1 MIHSRPPPK
10 VYHLLIKTHKTT
22 VFVTTAPTASVAS
35 VKSEVFSAL
44 TSDVNKDTETPEVSS
59 EDDFD
64 LCKPFKD
71 KGKPTGAYEVVD
83 TSLQVKQAGIN
94 NWEHLFIKFHDAESG
109 MCYIHPRAV
118 HGKPLPITYTKPS
131 FDGDEHEEVV
141 EWHEDEDEAMMVDI
155 PSSSSV
161 RKGKRKAPSE

>member
-22 VFVTTAPTASVAS
+22 IVVTTAPTASVAS
-35 VKSEVFSAL
+35 VKSEVLSAL
-44 TSDVNKDTETPEVSS
+44 TSDVNKDTETPQVSS

-64 LCKPFKD
+64 LCKPFKE

-109 MCYIHPRAV
+109 MCYIHPIVVRDR
-118 HGKPLPITYTKPS
+118 HCFTNHITSFTLPLCIQANH
-131 FDGDEHEEVV
+131 FL
-141 EWHEDEDEAMMVDI
+141 
-155 PSSSSV
+155 SSTLSRVLTATST
-161 RKGKRKAPSE
+161 RKS

>member
-109 MCYIHPRAV
+109 
-118 HGKPLPITYTKPS
+118 KPLPITYTKPS